1 MSKVSLIEN
10 IVGGQEVSDIRIA
23 NLSEC
28 INMYI
33 ETQGDGA
40 SATTL
45 IRSINGSTKLTDVDR
60 DNRRCR
66 GIFEASRGADGFP
79 VLFAVF
85 GPRLYCITN
94 VDGQYVAT
102 EIYSSLTNTDEPVS
116 MCETGGEGSAHPH
129 LIVVDGANVIACNTE
144 LSPEDMRDPSLD
156 GCRSI
161 ALPYRVRQDDPE
173 QPTQRIIPTH
183 CAYLY
188 GYLVVNDAG
197 TDAFYT
203 SYQYPFERNEMNNE
217 NAIDYD
223 IFMINSTHPTEVGYK
238 DYGFVTYSEWSPDN
252 TTALVSNSTL
262 LYTFGPKSTQIFTYN
277 SDVEAPFVSPTNAA
291 NSIGIKAVRSLA
303 CVGDYVFYLGASAIG
318 ENGIYYWR
326 ANQLTK
332 ISTPDIE
339 RHISKM
345 KNPSD
350 AVGQCWT
357 ESGHMFYALTFY
369 EDDYTYVYDILE
381 QKWHRR
387 SSKAEKTNIQ
397 HYWRLLFA
405 TLHDSKI
412 MFGTEDGK
420 LVYLDPNKYEEY
432 DGRPMVRIRRSGMMM
447 NNYQDYIVN
456 SVRLIA
462 NLGDFDNA
470 NLNPKIMMRYAESGG
485 NFSNQEIGMLGNQG
499 RYDWVLEWWRLGLHN
514 ICCLEFSCSDPVN
527 FAILGAKISY
537 DLIDRF

>member
-1 MSKVSLIEN
+1 MVISWLVADWDCNMSRVNLIDN

-23 NLSEC
+23 NLSESV
-28 INMYI
+28 NMYI
-33 ETQGDGA
+33 ETQGDGS
-40 SATTL
+40 SATSL
-45 IRSINGSTKLTDVDR
+45 LRSINGSTKLTDVDR
-60 DNRRCR
+60 DNRKCR

-116 MCETGGEGSAHPH
+116 MCETGGEGSAYPH

-173 QPTQRIIPTH
+173 LPTQRIIPTH
-183 CAYLY
+183 CAYMY
-188 GYLVVNDAG
+188 GYLVVNDSG

-203 SYQYPFERNEMNNE
+203 SYQYPFERILPNTESY
-217 NAIDYD
+217 IDYD
-223 IFMINSTHPTEVGYK
+223 IFMIDSVRPTEVGYK

-303 CVGDYVFYLGASAIG
+303 CVGDYVFYLGASSIG

-326 ANQLTK
+326 GNQLTK

-345 KNPSD
+345 KNP
-350 AVGQCWT
+350 
-357 ESGHMFYALTFY
+357 
-369 EDDYTYVYDILE
+369 
-381 QKWHRR
+381 R
-387 SSKAEKTNIQ
+387 
-397 HYWRLLFA
+397 
-405 TLHDSKI
+405 
-412 MFGTEDGK
+412 
-420 LVYLDPNKYEEY
+420 
-432 DGRPMVRIRRSGMMM
+432 
-447 NNYQDYIVN
+447 
-456 SVRLIA
+456 
-462 NLGDFDNA
+462 
-470 NLNPKIMMRYAESGG
+470 
-485 NFSNQEIGMLGNQG
+485 
-499 RYDWVLEWWRLGLHN
+499 
-514 ICCLEFSCSDPVN
+514 
-527 FAILGAKISY
+527 
-537 DLIDRF
+537 

>member
-1 MSKVSLIEN
+1 MPRVSLIDN
-10 IVGGQEVSDIRIA
+10 IVGGQSQSDIRIA
-23 NLSEC
+23 NLAEC
-28 INMYI
+28 INMF
-33 ETQGDGA
+33 EEHQGEGA
-40 SATTL
+40 SATSL
-45 IRSINGSTKLTDVDR
+45 IRSISGSSLLLDLSTRK
-60 DNRRCR
+60 CR
-66 GIFEASRGADGFP
+66 GIFEASRGIDGFP

-85 GPRLYCITN
+85 GNELFVIQN
-94 VDGQYVAT
+94 VDGEYVAT
-102 EIYSSLTNTDEPVS
+102 SIYSSLTNTDEPVS

-144 LSPEDMRDPSLD
+144 LSAEDMKDASKD

-161 ALPYRVRQDDPE
+161 ALPYRVRQEDPE
-173 QPTQRIIPTH
+173 HPTQRIVPTH

-188 GYLVVNDAG
+188 GYLVVNDSG

-203 SYQYPFERNEMNNE
+203 TYQYPFEREGNYSDV
-217 NAIDYD
+217 DYD
-223 IFMINSTHPTEVGYK
+223 IFMIDSTHPTEVGYK

-252 TTALVSNSTL
+252 VTALVSNSTL
-262 LYTFGPKSTQIFTYN
+262 LYTFGPKSTQIFNYN

-303 CVGDYVFYLGASAIG
+303 TIGDYVFYLGASSVG

-345 KNPSD
+345 KNASD

-357 ESGHMFYALTFY
+357 ESGHMFYAITFY
-369 EDDYTYVYDILE
+369 DDDYTYVFDILE
-381 QKWHRR
+381 EKWHRR
-387 SSKAEKTNIQ
+387 SSKAEKTNMQ

-405 TLHDSKI
+405 TLHEGKI

-420 LVYLDPNKYEEY
+420 LVYLNPNKYDEY
-432 DGRPMVRIRRSGMMM
+432 DGRPMVRIRRGGMMM
-447 NNYQDYIVN
+447 NNYQDYVIDG
-456 SVRLIA
+456 VRLIA
-462 NLGDFDNA
+462 NVGDFDDA
-470 NLNPKIMMRYAESGG
+470 NLVPKIMMRYSESGG
-485 NFSNQEIGMLGNQG
+485 NFSNQEIGYLGNQG
-499 RYDWVLEWWRLGLHN
+499 RYDWVLEWWTLGLHN
-514 ICCLEFSCSDPVN
+514 ICCIEFSCSDPVN

-537 DLIDRF
+537 SLIDQF